1 MKNIFSYTVL
11 TSLAAMMV
19 MTGCEKEEELSHTQV
34 SPVTDL
40 YAPEDSAFLNL
51 GAQSTAV
58 FEWEAAKAEDNGVV
72 LYEVVFDTEE
82 GDFSDPVYTI
92 PSDGN
97 GLQRTLNLPFSEL
110 NRIAGM
116 AGIQPEETGKLKWT
130 VLSSKGINVQEPVVS
145 RLIEV
150 QRSAGFPA
158 PDEFYITGSATEGG
172 ESLSDAIPMKQ
183 TSTNTFEVYTSLK
196 EGEYYFAT
204 RNEGTPDTYFIE
216 NGKLKADGR
225 TAVTGEQKVYRIR
238 VDFSTATTEVS
249 TIEAV
254 ALYFSPN
261 DEFLAEL
268 PYAGNGTWAIEDI
281 PIEFKQEDWGRDERY
296 KFRFMVN
303 TDGTSVEEWYGS
315 TNADNSRPD
324 ENTAESYWYMV
335 PVTNDRWANT
345 FKFNGAVDNN
355 QADIE
360 VIFNTTVPA
369 YIHTVTPN

>member
-1 MKNIFSYTVL
+1 MKNIFSYIVL
-11 TSLAAMMV
+11 TSLTVMTI
-19 MTGCEKEEELSHTQV
+19 MTGCKNDEELSHTQV

-40 YAPEDSAFLNL
+40 YAPDDNDFLNL
-51 GAQSTAV
+51 GAQSAAV
-58 FEWEAAKAEDNGVV
+58 FEWAAAKAADNGVV
-72 LYEVVFDTEE
+72 LYEVVFDTEA
-82 GDFSDPVYTI
+82 GDFSDPVYTL
-92 PSDGN
+92 PADGN

-130 VLSSKGINVQEPVVS
+130 VLSSKGINIQEPVVS

-158 PDEFYITGSATEGG
+158 PDELYITGSATEGG
-172 ESLSDAIPMKQ
+172 ENLGDGILMKQ
-183 TSTNTFEVYTSLK
+183 TSTNTFEVYTSLN
-196 EGEYYFAT
+196 EGEYYFAS

-216 NGKLKADGR
+216 NGKLKADGK
-225 TAVTGEQKVYRIR
+225 TAATGEQTVYRIR

-249 TIEAV
+249 VIESV

-261 DEFLAEL
+261 DAFLAEL
-268 PYAGNGTWAIEDI
+268 PYAGNGTWEIQDT

-303 TDGTSVEEWYGS
+303 TGGNTVEEWYGS

-324 ENTAESYWYMV
+324 ENTSAAYWYMV

-345 FKFNGAVDNN
+345 FKFSGAVDNK
-355 QADIE
+355 QADIRI
-360 VIFNTTVPA
+360 IFNTTVPE
-369 YIHTVTPN
+369 YIHMITPN